1 MQNNPDAAI
10 TKFRFGKLISA
21 AWNKRAAFGNAVR
34 GFECTG
40 IIPFNPFGIPH
51 DTFLFPQYFEQDST
65 DSLSSDTPNKS
76 PVFNPE
82 TSYPSESSFLQLT
95 SYLSV
100 AGPFSITKHR
110 VYSAERNNVGTIIPS
125 L

>member
-1 MQNNPDAAI
+1 MLPSPNFVLENLSPQLGTNEQHFEMLSEGLSAQVLSLLTLSVFPM
-10 TKFRFGKLISA
+10 TRFCSLSTL
-21 AWNKRAAFGNAVR
+21 NKM
-34 GFECTG
+34 
-40 IIPFNPFGIPH
+40 
-51 DTFLFPQYFEQDST
+51 
-65 DSLSSDTPNKS
+65 SSDTPNKS

-110 VYSAERNNVGTIIPS
+110 VYSAEKNNVGTIIPS